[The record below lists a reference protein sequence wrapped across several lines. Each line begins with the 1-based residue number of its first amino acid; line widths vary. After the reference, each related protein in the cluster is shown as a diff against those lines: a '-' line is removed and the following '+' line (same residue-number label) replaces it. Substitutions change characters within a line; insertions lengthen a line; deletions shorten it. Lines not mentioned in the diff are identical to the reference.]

1 MASFYRIAGWRFDPA
16 EPVLRDGVR
25 EVPLEDR
32 AARALA
38 MLCEHRGTVVSKDAL
53 LARVWEGRTV
63 SSNSVSI
70 VIGSLRR
77 ALEDDLQTPVH
88 IVTVARRGY
97 RLTEETAVAGP
108 RHATGCRRKLWLS
121 IPASSAAMAGAA
133 VIWLPVK
140 EPVAIVVDAP
150 QNATGSAA
158 LNGLAVSLAP
168 VVVAAVAGLNGV
180 EVMDTG
186 ANASRARR
194 VRLRSR
200 IILWDGAPELSMV
213 ATDMRTRTVIWTGFA
228 AGPAAAL
235 ARHVRARIGTLQQRL
250 PR

>member
-108 RHATGCRRKLWLS
+108 RDATGRRRKLWLL
-121 IPASSAAMAGAA
+121 IPASAAAA

-140 EPVAIVVDAP
+140 EPVAIVVNAP

-200 IILWDGAPELSMV
+200 IILWDGAPELAMV